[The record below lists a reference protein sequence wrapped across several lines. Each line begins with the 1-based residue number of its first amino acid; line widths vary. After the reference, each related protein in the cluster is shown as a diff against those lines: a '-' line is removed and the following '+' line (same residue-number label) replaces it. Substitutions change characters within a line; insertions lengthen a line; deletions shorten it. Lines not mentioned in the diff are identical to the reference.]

1 MTKQQLQQ
9 ELKEK
14 VKEGIKPSHLK
25 RSKSLGD
32 IPSAPPLPN
41 QPNIQQ
47 LETENKEL
55 KKQLQKANQD

>member
-9 ELKEK
+9 EPKEK

-32 IPSAPPLPN
+32 ISTAPPLPN
-41 QPNIQQ
+41 IPLQRTHSQ
-47 LETENKEL
+47 LLPDSTTL
-55 KKQLQKANQD
+55 

>member
-9 ELKEK
+9 ELKDK
-14 VKEGIKPSHLK
+14 VKEGIKPSQLK

-32 IPSAPPLPN
+32 IPKAPPLPS

-47 LETENKEL
+47 LEQENKQL
-55 KKQLQKANQD
+55 KKQLENTNQD